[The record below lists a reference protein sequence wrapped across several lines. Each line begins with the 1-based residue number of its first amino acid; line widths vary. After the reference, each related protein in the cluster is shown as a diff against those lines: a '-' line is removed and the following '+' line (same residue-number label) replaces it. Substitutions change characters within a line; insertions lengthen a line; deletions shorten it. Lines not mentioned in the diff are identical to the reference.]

1 MLNVNKKLYHYVCA
15 IFKESDEVAALVE
28 SVEIHI
34 DMSKRK
40 SAQIS
45 DEIFKTMVR
54 MQKEHESS
62 GDYPFDTKL
71 KIK

>member
-15 IFKESDEVAALVE
+15 ICKESDEVAALVE
-28 SVEIHI
+28 TVEIHI
-34 DMSKRK
+34 DMSTRK
-40 SAQIS
+40 SAEMP
-45 DEIFKTMVR
+45 DEIFGAMVN

-62 GDYPFDTKL
+62 DDYPFETKL

>member
-1 MLNVNKKLYHYVCA
+1 
-15 IFKESDEVAALVE
+15 VAALVE

-34 DMSKRK
+34 DMSIRK
-40 SAQIS
+40 SAQMS
-45 DEIFKTMVR
+45 DEIFETMER
-54 MQKEHESS
+54 MQKEHESF

>member
-15 IFKESDEVAALVE
+15 ICKESDEVAALVE
-28 SVEIHI
+28 TVEIHI
-34 DMSKRK
+34 DMSTRK
-40 SAQIS
+40 SAEMP
-45 DEIFKTMVR
+45 DEIFGAMVK

-62 GDYPFDTKL
+62 DDYPFETKL